1 MDTRTFEGGGCT
13 HYLDYGDGFTDAD
26 MCQSSSHCI
35 FLMCFIY
42 SVSIIPQQSWRKN
55 RMVCRS

>member
-35 FLMCFIY
+35 LLMCFIY
-42 SVSIIPQQSWRKN
+42 SVSIIPQ
-55 RMVCRS
+55 